1 MTAPER
7 RIYVDA
13 TMASVHL
20 LWTYNV
26 MITSVTIRQW
36 GARGSV
42 TRQPRGQYRYDL
54 QEVIDY
60 ARSKGLLEDR

>member
-1 MTAPER
+1 MTAPQR

-20 LWTYNV
+20 LWTYEA
-26 MITSVTIRQW
+26 MVTPDAIRQW
-36 GARGSV
+36 GTRGLV
-42 TRQPRGQYRYDL
+42 ARQPAGKYRYDL

-60 ARSKGLLEDR
+60 AREHGLLGDR